1 MDVTES
7 EHGMSDLARSEA
19 DLGAAT
25 RTSGTGSGG
34 VIAARAI
41 FLAVFLLIWQGAV
54 AAGLANPAFVSTPA
68 SVVQS
73 LWHLFRDGGVVPD
86 LGTTLLEIMIAFVL
100 SVVFGIASAVVL
112 DRNDW
117 LNRIVS
123 PFLTAFNSMPRI
135 ALGPLF
141 VLWFG
146 IGVASKV
153 VLAFSLGYFIMLLST
168 LGGLRNVDRDLLL
181 MSRLFGASELR
192 LFRHVRLPWALPGI
206 FAGLKL
212 TLIYCSA
219 GAVIGEMIA
228 AKSGLG
234 LLVQTFSGRF
244 DVAGVMALILIVA
257 LMVMGLT
264 SLMDLIERRLLEWS
278 KGSTDVPG

>member
-1 MDVTES
+1 MTN
-7 EHGMSDLARSEA
+7 LASSEA
-19 DLGAAT
+19 ALNSAT
-25 RTSGTGSGG
+25 PVSNSRRRP
-34 VIAARAI
+34 VIAMRVL
-41 FLAVFLLIWQGAV
+41 FLILLLAIWQGAV
-54 AAGLANPAFVSTPA
+54 AAGFADPAFVSTPA
-68 SVVQS
+68 SVARS
-73 LWHLFRDGGVVPD
+73 LWLLFRDGEVIPH
-86 LGTTLLEIMIAFVL
+86 LGTTLLEILVAFAL
-100 SVVFGIASAVVL
+100 SVIFGVASAVVL

-117 LNRIVS
+117 LNQIVA
-123 PFLTAFNSMPRI
+123 PFLTALNSMPRI

-141 VLWFG
+141 ILWFG
-146 IGVASKV
+146 IGIASKV
-153 VLAFSLGYFIMLLST
+153 MLAFSLGYFIMLLST
-168 LGGLRNVDRDLLL
+168 LGGLKNVDRDLLL
-181 MSRLFGASELR
+181 MSRLFGASEFR
-192 LFRHVRLPWALPGI
+192 LFFHVRLPWALPSI

-257 LMVMGLT
+257 LMVMAFT
-264 SLMDLIERRLLEWS
+264 SLMDLSERRLFEWN